1 MSRLPDTG
9 NRRILVIDDTPSIHQ
24 DFQKILGSS
33 LDSEA
38 ALASSEATLFGD
50 ASTVRQAFELDS
62 AYQGQEALA
71 MVEGALAE
79 NRPYAMAFID
89 MRMPPGW
96 DGVETVERLWQVD
109 PRLQVALCTAYSDYS
124 WETMSERLDLG
135 DRLLILKKPF
145 DNVEIRQMASALTV
159 KWQMAQDAALKMSG
173 LEQAVEERTRALAE
187 QIARFD
193 AAVSNMPHGLCMFD
207 ADRRLI
213 LCNAAYDRL
222 YALPDSLSRPGTPLS
237 SILDYR
243 ASVGNG
249 PESFAA
255 YYAATVEAELTEAAA
270 SSEAKLADGRTIRI
284 THNPIPT
291 GGYVAT
297 HEDVSEV
304 IQATARIEF
313 LAFRDPLTAL
323 PNRAAFQWAYDD
335 AVAEA
340 VQTGEAFGLIM
351 VDVDHFKDVNDTL
364 SHDAGDALLQAL
376 AVQLKKAFRRE
387 DTVARLGGDEFAV
400 LLRGLSGQG
409 DMDRPIAVLQR
420 LLRKPVE
427 HFGQSFTIR
436 ASLGAALHVDS
447 DADPAELMKNADVA
461 LYQAKSGGRNRAVIF
476 EPSMRAE
483 VQKRVELL
491 REVRQAI
498 ARDEF
503 KMFYQ
508 PVVDL
513 ASNSVAGFEA
523 LMRWNHPERGV
534 LPPAAFMAA
543 LDDDDLSLQLGEI
556 AFEQC
561 LAQMRAWLDDGLDFG
576 RVAIN
581 VSSSQFHTGR
591 LALDIEAKL
600 RRWNV
605 SPEHLTIEVTEN
617 VYMGW
622 GGDVVSQAV
631 RRLHDSGVLIALDD
645 FGTGYA
651 SLANLRQFPIDRLKI
666 DKSFVQNSE
675 DDAIV
680 RAVIGLGASMGMKV
694 VAEGVE
700 CADQLA
706 TLTSYGCDQVQGYHF
721 AKPMPATEVAEFMRN
736 FARRAESARE
746 QRDPTP
752 ESDDANLRVLGWR

>member
-1 MSRLPDTG
+1 MSRLPNTG

-24 DFQKILGSS
+24 DFQKILGSG

-38 ALASSEATLFGD
+38 ALASSEAALFGD
-50 ASTVRQAFELDS
+50 APTVRQAFELDS

-71 MVEGALAE
+71 MVIGALAE

-96 DGVETVERLWQVD
+96 DGVETIERLWQVD
-109 PRLQVALCTAYSDYS
+109 PQLQIALCTAYSDYS
-124 WETMSERLDLG
+124 WEAMSERLELG

-145 DNVEIRQMASALTV
+145 DNVEIRQMASALTA
-159 KWQMAQDAALKMSG
+159 KWQMTQDAASKMSR
-173 LEQAVEERTRALAE
+173 LEQAVEERTKALAE
-187 QIARFD
+187 QNARFD
-193 AAVSNMPHGLCMFD
+193 AAFSNMPHGLCMFD

-213 LCNAAYDRL
+213 LCNAAYARL
-222 YALPDSLSRPGTPLS
+222 YKLVDSLSRPGTPLS

-297 HEDVSEV
+297 HEDVSEA
-304 IQATARIEF
+304 IRATARIEF

-323 PNRAAFQWAYDD
+323 PNRAAFQRAYDD

-340 VQTGEAFGLIM
+340 VETGEMFGLIM
-351 VDVDHFKDVNDTL
+351 VDVDHFKEVNDTL
-364 SHDAGDALLQAL
+364 GHDAGDALLQAL

-400 LLRGLSGQG
+400 LLRGLSRQG

-483 VQKRVELL
+483 VEKRVELL

-508 PVVDL
+508 PVIDL

-523 LMRWNHPERGV
+523 LMRWNHPERGI

-543 LDDDDLSLQLGEI
+543 LDDDDLSLQLGEM

-561 LAQMRAWLDDGLDFG
+561 LGQMRAWLDGGVKFG

-600 RRWNV
+600 RRWNL

-631 RRLHDSGVLIALDD
+631 RRLHDAGVLIALDD

-721 AKPMPATEVAEFMRN
+721 AKPMPATEVAGFIRN
-736 FARRAESARE
+736 FAREADVLDMTERRAASAI
-746 QRDPTP
+746 
-752 ESDDANLRVLGWR
+752 